1 MGGGDLNMKKGHHP
15 ATMKNLEK
23 KWLAEQK
30 RDTEKKKIEQLQR
43 ELEEERAREEVKK
56 QAIEAGLKKESGRV
70 DWMYQHMAID
80 REQYLL
86 GKTIDKYV
94 DPTYNAEQERQATDG
109 PGALF
114 AGDAV
119 SVSNDMASKIR
130 EDPLFHIRKKE
141 DEHKKA
147 LLNNPVKMK
156 QIQQMLRES
165 LASDK
170 DKKKKKKHHDNDK
183 RQKKSKK
190 ISSRSR
196 SGSPVKLRR
205 QSRSRSRSPISRR
218 SHSDNHGD
226 RQKGRSWLPGNDRH
240 GHSYQD
246 RLQGREKGHLQR
258 DRPHYAERARLPG
271 RKKMDKVEMERRRA
285 EMMDNARRRDKER
298 EMRVQQ
304 YRVNPNYRPIHT
316 CKMCRRLFVCRK
328 MQQKRKWRKNQRQE
342 GTPPSYSNYEM
353 HFRIQ

>member
-1 MGGGDLNMKKGHHP
+1 
-15 ATMKNLEK
+15 
-23 KWLAEQK
+23 
-30 RDTEKKKIEQLQR
+30 
-43 ELEEERAREEVKK
+43 
-56 QAIEAGLKKESGRV
+56 
-70 DWMYQHMAID
+70 MAID

-183 RQKKSKK
+183 RQLS
-190 ISSRSR
+190 
-196 SGSPVKLRR
+196 L
-205 QSRSRSRSPISRR
+205 
-218 SHSDNHGD
+218 
-226 RQKGRSWLPGNDRH
+226 
-240 GHSYQD
+240 
-246 RLQGREKGHLQR
+246 
-258 DRPHYAERARLPG
+258 
-271 RKKMDKVEMERRRA
+271 
-285 EMMDNARRRDKER
+285 
-298 EMRVQQ
+298 
-304 YRVNPNYRPIHT
+304 IH
-316 CKMCRRLFVCRK
+316 
-328 MQQKRKWRKNQRQE
+328 
-342 GTPPSYSNYEM
+342 
-353 HFRIQ
+353 I